1 MDDLLSILKGLAGP
15 AGGAIAAVFAYLW
28 KSERDERM
36 SAQKDLFDL
45 GKKSVE
51 ADFTVAKSIDG
62 LTNSLNALV
71 GALRK

>member
-28 KSERDERM
+28 KAERDERLA
-36 SAQKDLFDL
+36 AQKTMFDM
-45 GKKSVE
+45 GQRSIE
-51 ADFTVAKSIDG
+51 ADFTVAKSIDT